1 MSEDLKYIQLVE
13 KARYGDKQCLER
25 LAEEARGR
33 LGVYVYRLTLAED
46 LTDEIVQESMLEMC
60 KILGKLK
67 RPDRFWPW
75 LYGIATNK
83 FHRHQRT
90 ERTQARAAKSAANRG
105 SGSRREGLENLV
117 SQELKQ
123 IVSTAMRKLRT
134 RHRAVLIMRCF
145 DEMSYADIAESMGC
159 SEFSTRMLFLRAK
172 RSLQKEL
179 SRNGFGR
186 GSLLAALILFG
197 KMTAPSE
204 AAAAGVSVTAATTKV
219 GLAATLVGTAISKTT
234 LVSLTTA
241 GVLAVGT
248 IAVTSG
254 PEKNIIGQQ
263 PGGNP
268 HIFSTSGQANNS
280 GEEYWY
286 FFPEGAGN
294 PMMMRRKSNA
304 NGKESY
310 SQLLQNDQ
318 ANYYYHKNTIYIN
331 NYRTWADDLSVAR
344 LPTDN
349 PQLSK
354 FLSQV
359 EGSGEQMEYVPGR
372 ERGLLV
378 IATVDR
384 NRNGNRFWAIRH
396 DNVLDEDYF
405 QSDWPIGAGTID
417 NRDEMH
423 KRGWTYFRITGQV
436 NGEKVSGAGRLP
448 FVYATSRR
456 YGAWLKLQVAGGL
469 KITDS
474 DEGARVYGAGGAVKA
489 TYKAGSFFRGLARP
503 WMGLHSIDTVR
514 RDAAEQRLWFA
525 TKHIPGNDKARVE
538 MDHGQVKLIYTID
551 LKTDVIDR
559 IEFSGTNGIAGELR
573 FSYLQNIDEVD
584 AGNEFAKPRKRSYQ
598 TPQQYEEGLLW
609 LVQLAE
615 GALGK

>member
-1 MSEDLKYIQLVE
+1 LKYIQLVE
-13 KARYGDKQCLER
+13 KARHGDKQCLER

-105 SGSRREGLENLV
+105 SGSRQEGLENLV

-186 GSLLAALILFG
+186 GSLLTALILFG
-197 KMTAPSE
+197 RMTAPSE

-219 GLAATLVGTAISKTT
+219 GLAATLVGTAISKTA

-248 IAVTSG
+248 IVVTSE

-280 GEEYWY
+280 AEEYWY
-286 FFPEGAGN
+286 FFPEGANN
-294 PMMMRRKSNA
+294 PMMMRCKSNA

-318 ANYYYHKNTIYIN
+318 ANYYYRKNTIYIN

-359 EGSGEQMEYVPGR
+359 EGNGEQMEYVPGSQ
-372 ERGLLV
+372 RGLLV

-384 NRNGNRFWAIRH
+384 NQNGNRFWAIRH

-423 KRGWTYFRITGQV
+423 KRGWTYFRIMGQV

-456 YGAWLKLQVAGGL
+456 YSAWLKLQVAGGL

-474 DEGARVYGAGGAVKA
+474 DEGARVYGAGGAMEA
-489 TYKAGSFFRGLARP
+489 TYKAGSFFKGLARP
-503 WMGLHSIDTVR
+503 WMGLHSIDMVR

-525 TKHIPGNDKARVE
+525 TKRVSGNGKARVE
-538 MDHGQVKLIYTID
+538 VDHGQVKLIYTID
-551 LKTDVIDR
+551 LETDVIDR
-559 IEFSGTNGIAGELR
+559 ITLSGANGIEGELR

-584 AGNEFAKPRKRSYQ
+584 PGNEFAKPRRRSYQ
-598 TPQQYEEGLLW
+598 KPQQYEEGLLW

-615 GALGK
+615 GVLGK